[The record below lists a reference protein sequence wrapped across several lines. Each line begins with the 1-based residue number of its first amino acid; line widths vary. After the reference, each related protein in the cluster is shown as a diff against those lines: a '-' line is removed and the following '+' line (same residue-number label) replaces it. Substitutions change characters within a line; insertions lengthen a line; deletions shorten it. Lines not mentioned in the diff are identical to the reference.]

1 MRNIVN
7 ETGEI
12 IAKATQDGT
21 LVGGHHRIAVAASLG
36 QKLLWQ
42 DSGEPVNLEGFF
54 RHPGSTQ
61 RHIA

>member
-1 MRNIVN
+1 
-7 ETGEI
+7 
-12 IAKATQDGT
+12 
-21 LVGGHHRIAVAASLG
+21 VAASLG

-61 RHIA
+61 RHVA